1 MQDGTRYSE
10 TNSSDYLPFWLHELI
25 QDPSPKATM
34 QWEFTPMIIK
44 GVASPG
50 YATLRFDF

>member
-1 MQDGTRYSE
+1 VQDGTRYSE